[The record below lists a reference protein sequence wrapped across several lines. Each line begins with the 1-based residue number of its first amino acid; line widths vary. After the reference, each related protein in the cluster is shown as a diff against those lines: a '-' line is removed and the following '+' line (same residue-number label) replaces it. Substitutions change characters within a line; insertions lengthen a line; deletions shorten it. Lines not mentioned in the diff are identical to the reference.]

1 MTKIIILV
9 VYEHPSWGSVFSP
22 YIAIQDLQGNFT
34 LEEIANSSSVRG
46 MAVDERV
53 AKIIAYG
60 ECYTDQALMKKFS
73 KEKTLKQFLSKVS
86 DEIIFRYIRPCIESY
101 HRKIL
106 QLVISSG
113 IFVLHR
119 TDLRSRT
126 INLNQ
131 IISVTDSPATATFTF
146 TKEKELK
153 YSVRITAPSGNI
165 DLYSANYLLLS
176 QNPAI
181 IVANK
186 ILYFFNDIDVKKL
199 VPFFS
204 KKEISIPADIEN
216 QYLKTFVK
224 SSILKYDIEHSGLNI
239 SKIEPNKIAQ
249 LSFEEDW
256 YGKPVLLLSFIYENQ
271 KYSVDH
277 TNRKVVIV
285 EEANEGVSL
294 KWYYTDKQWETS
306 IINLLLNNG
315 LSQTGLNHFSI
326 SGEEESADK
335 VYTLINWICINKKL
349 LSAFDFRQNFHNRTY
364 FLGDISIDSN
374 IETGNDW
381 FDLKCIVILGDFTIP
396 FVNFRHHILN
406 NIRDYK
412 LPDGSIA
419 TLPAEWFQEYYDL
432 MYFGKKSGDSLR
444 ISKCQ
449 FKLAD
454 KFRKGKDEETFKT
467 LTFSTNHTFAA
478 IPEKLS
484 ATLRPYQ
491 IIGFQWLVWLY
502 DNKLGG
508 CLADDMGLGKTLQ
521 VLTLLLYVHEKLK
534 HRPGN
539 GDLMIN
545 PLPSLIIVPTSL
557 LYNWQNEIQK
567 FAPTLKFH
575 VFSGVNRQKSSDPN
589 LTFNKFDLVLTT
601 YGTLRND
608 IEWFKNAKFH
618 HLVMDESQYLKN
630 PGSVTHKSVKQLDA
644 LYRISITGTPLENS
658 LSDLWAQFNLLND
671 NMLGSFATFKEVYVN
686 SINKSDKES
695 KAKQESLLHI
705 IRPFLLRRTKQE
717 VAPELPDLYEE
728 TLFCD
733 MSPTQAE
740 VYEKEKN
747 LIRNRLLDT
756 SAQIAPGQFSIIALQ
771 GLTRLRILANH
782 PAMLDPGYE
791 GDSGKFE
798 QICMNFETLRAE
810 GHKVLIF
817 SSFVKHLRILANFF
831 DDQNWQYSCLT
842 GSMTPAQRDAEITRF
857 NNDSNINCFFISLKA
872 GGTGLNLTAADYVFI
887 IDPWWNPASET
898 QALSRA
904 HRIGQDKKVF
914 VYRFITSNSIED
926 KIRKLQAE
934 KSNLASTFIT
944 TGNPLSALS
953 LDEIMVSLG

>member
-22 YIAIQDLQGNFT
+22 YIAIQNLQGNFT

-73 KEKTLKQFLSKVS
+73 KEKTLKKFLSKVS

-153 YSVRITAPSGNI
+153 YSVRITAPSGKI

-181 IVANK
+181 IIANK

-326 SGEEESADK
+326 SGEEESTDK
-335 VYTLINWICINKKL
+335 VYTLINWIGINKKL

-364 FLGDISIDSN
+364 FLGDISVDSN

-381 FDLKCIVILGDFTIP
+381 FDLKCIVILGDFKIP
-396 FVNFRHHILN
+396 FINFRHHILN

-454 KFRKGKDEETFKT
+454 KFRKGNDEETFKT
-467 LTFSTNHTFAA
+467 LTFSTNHTFAV
-478 IPEKLS
+478 IPEKLC

-567 FAPTLKFH
+567 FTPTLKFH

-771 GLTRLRILANH
+771 GLTRLRIFANH

-831 DDQNWQYSCLT
+831 DDQNWQYSWLT

-953 LDEIMVSLG
+953 LDEIMASL

>member
-9 VYEHPSWGSVFSP
+9 VYEHPQWGSVFSP

-34 LEEIANSSSVRG
+34 LEEIANTSSVRG

-53 AKIIAYG
+53 AKIVAYG

-119 TDLRSRT
+119 TDLKSRT

-153 YSVRITAPSGNI
+153 YSVRITAPSGKI
-165 DLYSANYLLLS
+165 DLYSAKYLLLS

-306 IINLLLNNG
+306 IINLLLDNG

-326 SGEEESADK
+326 SGEEESTDK
-335 VYTLINWICINKKL
+335 VYTLINWIGINKKL

-374 IETGNDW
+374 IENGNDW
-381 FDLKCIVILGDFTIP
+381 FDLKCIVVLGDYKIP
-396 FVNFRHHILN
+396 FINFRHHILN

-432 MYFGKKSGDSLR
+432 MYFGKKSGDALR

-449 FKLAD
+449 FKLAE
-454 KFRKGKDEETFKT
+454 KFSKGKDEETFKKFS
-467 LTFSTNHTFAA
+467 FSTNHTPAV
-478 IPEKLS
+478 IPEKLG

-491 IIGFQWLVWLY
+491 KTGFQWLVWLY

-508 CLADDMGLGKTLQ
+508 CLADDMGLGKTIQ
-521 VLTLLLYVHEKLK
+521 VLTLLLHVHERLK
-534 HRPGN
+534 HLAVK
-539 GDLMIN
+539 GDQKVK

-575 VFSGVNRQKSSDPN
+575 VFSGVNRQKSSEPN
-589 LTFNKFDLVLTT
+589 VAFKKFDLVLTT

-608 IEWFKNAKFH
+608 IEWFKNAQFH

-658 LSDLWAQFNLLND
+658 LTDLWAQFNLLND
-671 NMLGSFATFKEVYVN
+671 NMLGSFTAFKNVYIN
-686 SINKSDKES
+686 SINKSDTES

-705 IRPFLLRRTKQE
+705 IRPFILRRTKQE

-733 MSPTQAE
+733 MSPAQAE
-740 VYEKEKN
+740 VYEIEKN

-756 SAQIAPGQFSIIALQ
+756 SAQTALGQLSIVALQ

-782 PAMLDPGYE
+782 PIMLDPGYK

-798 QICMNFETLRAE
+798 QICMNFETLQAE

-817 SSFVKHLRILANFF
+817 SSFVKYLRILANFF
-831 DDQNWQYSCLT
+831 DDQNWQYSWLT

-953 LDEIMVSLG
+953 LDEIMASL